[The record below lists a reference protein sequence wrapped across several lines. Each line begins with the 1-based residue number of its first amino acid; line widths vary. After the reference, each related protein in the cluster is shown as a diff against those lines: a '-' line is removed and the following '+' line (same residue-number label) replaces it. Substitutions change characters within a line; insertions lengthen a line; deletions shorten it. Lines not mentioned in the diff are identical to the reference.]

1 MEDRDEQLTK
11 LFLEDMSQ
19 CVNMANRSVGR
30 GPQDLSTFLEETVVT
45 VEETVVAA
53 TTVLF
58 ERLLNNK

>member
-1 MEDRDEQLTK
+1 MEDRDEQLNQ
-11 LFLEDMSQ
+11 LFLDHMTQ
-19 CVNMANRSVGR
+19 GYNVARQSVGR